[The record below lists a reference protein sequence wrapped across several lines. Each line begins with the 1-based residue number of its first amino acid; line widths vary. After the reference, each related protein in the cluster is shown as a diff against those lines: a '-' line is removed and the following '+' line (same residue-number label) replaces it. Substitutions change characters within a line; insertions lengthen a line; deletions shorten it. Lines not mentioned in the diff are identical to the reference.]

1 MTPLEELLS
10 RRDHVSSAELLH
22 QLKAG
27 LGRTP
32 SASGPGAE
40 IHKQLLAYFKLDDH
54 ASSHNF
60 GKAFAKYPQ
69 TIEDL
74 LQLCAANG
82 LTTLHRL
89 IQSVMQGRAE
99 PDGRFKHALLNQ
111 ANESK
116 ADRPGVAAAIKGF
129 ASVAFANPDSE
140 AEIELSLAWG
150 ALEDCLL
157 DAMTPHA
164 DTIDFQ
170 WGPAEQQK
178 RQLAQAVQAALS
190 AQTAAQILKAFFA
203 DPTPTVLAQPS
214 EWDIDNEGAPAETV
228 PITVHHFG
236 PNETLPATW
245 VGRLARYSSAGQ
257 LAALYHELNGAA
269 LFCVDPHDL
278 WSAGFVFLPAQQWEE
293 AMSEVVDWLTS
304 VDFQD
309 DPESLPAWV
318 RSAIPF
324 GKIPGDASYW
334 LLPVEGP
341 FAGHVLLS
349 NDDVSDGTSR
359 YPNFDT
365 FVATL
370 RLQPHDI
377 LGCGGYVSYPGKNDA
392 HLLYPVGYRQ

>member
-10 RRDHVSSAELLH
+10 QRDRVSSAELLH

-27 LGRTP
+27 LGRTA
-32 SASGPGAE
+32 SASGPGAG
-40 IHKQLLAYFKLDDH
+40 IHQQLLAYLKLDDY
-54 ASSHNF
+54 ASSHSF

-69 TIEDL
+69 TAQDL
-74 LQLCAANG
+74 LQLCAACG
-82 LTTLHRL
+82 LTELCTL
-89 IQSVMQGRAE
+89 IQSVMQGRAK
-99 PDGRFKHALLNQ
+99 PDGRFKQALLNQ
-111 ANESK
+111 ANASK
-116 ADRPGVAAAIKGF
+116 NDKPGVAAAIKGF

-140 AEIELSLAWG
+140 AEMELSLAWG

-164 DTIDFQ
+164 GTIDFQ

-178 RQLAQAVQAALS
+178 RQQAQAVQAALS
-190 AQTAAQILKAFFA
+190 TQTAVQLLKAFFA
-203 DPTPTVLAQPS
+203 DPTPTVLAQAS
-214 EWDIDNEGAPAETV
+214 EWDIENKGAPADMV
-228 PITVHHFG
+228 PIAVHHLG
-236 PNETLPATW
+236 PSEKLPAA
-245 VGRLARYSSAGQ
+245 RASQLAKHSSAGQ

-269 LFCVDPHDL
+269 LFCTNPLDL

-293 AMSEVVDWLTS
+293 ARSEVVDWLTS

-318 RSAIPF
+318 RSAIAF

-349 NDDVSDGTSR
+349 NEDVSDGTSR
-359 YPNFDT
+359 YPSFDT

-370 RLQPHDI
+370 RLQPQDI
-377 LGCGGYVSYPGKNDA
+377 LGCGGYVSYPGRGNA
-392 HLLYPVGYRQ
+392 HLLYPMGYR